1 MAKTNLEEEIH
12 LRALTGIY
20 VGQFVLDSY
29 TKVAVISQGNIIC
42 SSLSAAS
49 EAVFVS
55 DTGGRTA
62 HFIAENRSVP
72 RIVKSVQEFAPQAI
86 LLMFGGETPMEETK
100 KLFVEV
106 LEKMAKAEL
115 EGDII
120 LNVRI
125 FAAGGLQ
132 DSLKKP
138 KIKEYLLNREIIV
151 YTFDL
156 NIGLFFVNWVEMDD
170 EGKISLEKIEEYPV
184 TAEHADLLNRSIRDR
199 KLSWEDINKKKK

>member
-20 VGQFVLDSY
+20 VGQFVLNSY

-49 EAVFVS
+49 EAVFIS

-62 HFIAENRSVP
+62 HFIAEEGSAT
-72 RIVKSVQEFAPQAI
+72 RIVKGIQEFAPQAI
-86 LLMFGGETPMEETK
+86 LLMFGGETPMGETK
-100 KLFVEV
+100 KLFVGV
-106 LEKMAKAEL
+106 LEKMAKSGF

-125 FAAGGLQ
+125 FAGGGLQ
-132 DSLKKP
+132 EALKNP

-170 EGKISLEKIEEYPV
+170 EGRINLEKIEEYPV
-184 TAEHADLLNRSIRDR
+184 TTEHADLLNRSLRDR
-199 KLSWEDINKKKK
+199 KLSWKDINKEKR